1 MPVIQLP
8 NVAQVSVPIGTIQ
21 IWAGTIVTIPNGWA
35 LCDGVGSRPNLLD
48 RFVRGVNTNVT
59 NPGIIGGVETV
70 LLTEAQMASHR
81 HTPLSGPHDHTIP
94 KGTGNGTTG
103 IKVGNVIA
111 SNGLD
116 LGDQTDPIVVGS
128 GFTANTGGNLAHDNV
143 PPFFEVAYIIK
154 END

>member
-8 NVAQVSVPIGTIQ
+8 NTIQGGIPQGIIQ
-21 IWAGTIVTIPNGWA
+21 IWAGTIATIPNGWA
-35 LCDGVGSRPNLLD
+35 LCDGLNNRPNLLD
-48 RFVRGVNTNVT
+48 KFIRGVNTNIT
-59 NPGIIGGVETV
+59 DPGITGGVVTV

-81 HTPLSGPHDHTIP
+81 HVPLSLQHDHTIP

-103 IKVGNVIA
+103 IKVGTVFA

-116 LGDQTDPIVVGS
+116 LGDQVDPIVVGS
-128 GFTANTGGNLAHDNV
+128 GFTSNTGGNTVHDNI

-154 END
+154 L